1 MFGNVSVYQ
10 AEEEHYLLKLCVCI
24 FLYVPV
30 HQKLRNFEGIDFFL
44 RDLIH
49 FIQIFQILSFL
60 FPWWLRN
67 TGATEVSAALKSSW

>member
-49 FIQIFQILSFL
+49 FIQIFQILSPHDILYEKVFY
-60 FPWWLRN
+60 
-67 TGATEVSAALKSSW
+67 